1 MTYKNLVLGV
11 KDNFR
16 RFGNNSE
23 GLDQGLAFIQVYGL
37 IRFEGRQTSE
47 RAS

>member
-11 KDNFR
+11 
-16 RFGNNSE
+16 NNSE

-37 IRFEGRQTSE
+37 RGVRPRKE
-47 RAS
+47 AHNVCY